1 MRLHQKAAPGGK
13 LFQKP
18 MPGQA
23 SKPPETI
30 GSWITGCHV
39 FTHLQVGN

>member
-1 MRLHQKAAPGGK
+1 MRPHQKAAPGDK

-23 SKPPETI
+23 SKQLKQPEA
-30 GSWITGCHV
+30 
-39 FTHLQVGN
+39 